1 MTIVFD
7 LAIETPKE
15 LACEQAILGALAA
28 GRENEGELAT
38 TSLKFE
44 YLRRKT
50 MRNAV
55 WQR

>member
-55 WQR
+55 WRR